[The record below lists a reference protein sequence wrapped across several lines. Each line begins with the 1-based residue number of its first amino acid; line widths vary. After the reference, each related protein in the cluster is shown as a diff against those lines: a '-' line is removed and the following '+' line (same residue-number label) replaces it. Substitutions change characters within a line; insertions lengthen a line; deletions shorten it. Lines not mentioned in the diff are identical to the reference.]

1 MNLYIPSSGR
11 AAEQY
16 TLRQLSPEWRE
27 KTIIVVPEA
36 ELDEYHKWN
45 GDIKIMGCPHRGIGP
60 TRQFIIHAAY
70 PGKVVMMDDDLR
82 FFCRRT
88 DNRTKFCDAYEA
100 DVDKMLKEIEH
111 QLQFYAAVGV
121 CPREGGN
128 RYPDRYYDNVR
139 LLRVL
144 AYDTT
149 VLATHDIDFRTVPV
163 MEDFLVSLS
172 LLTRGYGNVMLS
184 DWCHNQRGSN
194 DRGGCS
200 QYRTM
205 DMQRDAAL
213 MLKQYFPD
221 FVTVVTKNTKTAWG
235 GQERTDVKIQWKK
248 AFASSTREN
257 GPLDKQQMDDTRQA
271 PNGSEPSLDK

>member
-16 TLRQLSPEWRE
+16 TLRQLTPEWLR
-27 KTIIVVPEA
+27 KTIIVVPE
-36 ELDEYHKWN
+36 DEIDAYHRN
-45 GDIKIMGCPHRGIGP
+45 VPHDVRIMGCPHKGIGP

-82 FFCRRT
+82 FFKRRK
-88 DNRTKFCDAYEA
+88 DDRSKFMDAFED
-100 DVDKMLKEIEH
+100 DVDDMLSQIE
-111 QLQFYAAVGV
+111 LSLKDYAAVGV

-128 RYPDRYYDNVR
+128 RYPDRVYHNVR

-144 AYDTT
+144 AYDTI
-149 VLATHDIDFRTVPV
+149 VLSTQDIDFRTVPV

-172 LLTRGYGNVMLS
+172 LLTRGYPNIMLS

-194 DRGGCS
+194 DSGGCS

-205 DMQRDAAL
+205 EMQRDAAL

-221 FVTVVTKNTKTAWG
+221 FVKVVTKTTKTAWG

-248 AFASSTREN
+248 AYASSKRAD
-257 GPLDKQQMDDTRQA
+257 GPLDKSAMGHTPAED
-271 PNGSEPSLDK
+271 GG